1 MSMHYIGIDIGST
14 ATKTVIMDENK
25 KNILY
30 KNRIPSGWNSKET
43 GEAVLDWIKETLQN
57 KDFKIT
63 ATGYGR
69 VSVPFADKTLTEISC
84 HGKGAHFLAKKDVTV
99 IDIGGQDTK
108 VIVVKD
114 GLELT
119 GNKRVRSEGKGLKPF
134 FRLYRLCRI

>member
-1 MSMHYIGIDIGST
+1 MHYIGIDIGST

-114 GLELT
+114 GLVIDL
-119 GNKRVRSEGKGLKPF
+119 S
-134 FRLYRLCRI
+134 

>member
-1 MSMHYIGIDIGST
+1 MHYIGIDIGST
-14 ATKTVIMDENK
+14 ATKTVIMDEN

-43 GEAVLDWIKETLQN
+43 GEAVLDWVKETLQN

-84 HGKGAHFLAKKDVTV
+84 HGKGAHFW
-99 IDIGGQDTK
+99 Q
-108 VIVVKD
+108 
-114 GLELT
+114 
-119 GNKRVRSEGKGLKPF
+119 KRCNRNRYRRAGYKSHCCKG
-134 FRLYRLCRI
+134 RACN